1 MDVLNDKEI
10 LNSWEKNVSQWTKAV
25 QQSRIESRNLVTDQA
40 IIDAV
45 LSLSANSVLDVGCGE
60 GWLVRELSSRGLS
73 VTGIDATQGLIDE
86 AKAHEGGAFQVLEYM
101 DVSST
106 TIAEKY
112 DVVVGNFSLIG
123 KESVEH
129 IFKVM
134 PDILNEGGRFVL
146 QTLHPR
152 ASCGDVAYTDGWRK
166 GSWDGFSDDF
176 VDPAPWYFRTVE
188 SWTQLYADNGLT
200 LDTVKEPVNPKTGKV
215 ASLLMMGSRNH

>member
-10 LNSWEKNVSQWTKAV
+10 LISWQKNVSQWTNAV
-25 QQSRIESRNLVTDQA
+25 QQSRIESRSLVTDQA

-45 LSLSANSVLDVGCGE
+45 SSLSANSVLDVGCGE
-60 GWLVRELSSRGLS
+60 GWLVRALASRGLS
-73 VTGIDATQGLIDE
+73 VTGIDATQGLIDK

-134 PDILNEGGRFVL
+134 PDILNESGRFVL

-152 ASCGDVAYTDGWRK
+152 ASCGDEAYADGWRK

-176 VDPAPWYFRTVE
+176 VDPAPWYFRTLE
-188 SWTQLYADNGLT
+188 SWAQLYANNGLT
-200 LDTVKEPVNPKTGKV
+200 LDAVKEPVNPKTGKV
-215 ASLLMMGSRNH
+215 ASLLMIGSRKR